1 MKQRENYRITAVR
14 VVEFHNLG
22 TTTIEIPDGG
32 HLFLLGDNGS
42 GKTTIL
48 DAIHLVLTA
57 GREMEFNSAAR
68 VAGAKDSG
76 GRTIQGIVLRYN
88 AVTGRPMREAGIT
101 YAAVELKSDAGR
113 VVSLA
118 IGLSADG
125 MDVAFDRWGGIAS
138 VPINEMPLT
147 VGVLDGGGTPSLP
160 NAVRGRVAVPPATAD
175 VPDGGGTPSLPS
187 GGYGRAAVPSAAVE
201 EGGRLRAATQSEFKR
216 GISAMTGGKY
226 YGHIND
232 YADAVGAR
240 LLGGEAKYADV
251 CKLLRTA
258 KAYREIAARAANYD
272 DLFRKLLEEPSRD
285 TFEPLLKGLREL
297 EESKGR
303 LEQIDERA
311 TYLNDLRRESER
323 LAKLRLKADLV
334 VWSEAEAKRS
344 AAAREVASI
353 AESEQAGRKEL
364 AAMESEWAALK
375 DDAARARER
384 LSDLRAKD
392 RTGLVGQEKAAAQ
405 RLSEAERRS
414 SEAER
419 ALAADRR
426 AALAA
431 EKASKAAFEHRAA
444 ALRKHADALST
455 AGKAANFPAGE
466 IVDAL
471 YGAENA
477 DGGGTPSLP
486 GAGYGRA
493 AVPSAASVEDFC
505 ELFTET
511 RRRATTEV
519 SVRTD
524 AAFQARAELEAARR
538 ETESRRAEL
547 EAIRA
552 RGENLPDVPGFAEAR
567 AEIRAKMLN
576 ARPMYELLE
585 PASGC
590 DARHLALLER
600 LAGDEFLATWV
611 VRPDE
616 ADQVRRIAWKSADG
630 GGTPSLPNVVRG
642 SADGGGT
649 PSLPNAVRGSA
660 AGGGTPSLPNAVRG
674 SADGGGTPSLPNVVR
689 GRVAVPPATVA
700 VRGGSDDVSVNDL
713 APWLGTLVSFEESDV
728 EAVALLARHL
738 AAKGRPEDD
747 DFLSLKT
754 WLFRGR
760 EGLLPDAKP
769 RLIGAKARAAEQA
782 RMEKT
787 AEARLSEAERIEKAA
802 AKKSAACEQALSAL
816 QAFAACMEDA
826 RDASVREGSAVN
838 AAEAETRRADDRAA
852 ISAARSEENRR
863 AVAACRDELEDVR
876 VKMRAEGIDGSLEK
890 RIESAEKTVQSKE
903 RAADAARERIG
914 GVRGRLEGLAKA
926 RAAREAEA
934 AESGARAAEA
944 LGRFAAL
951 VPEGID
957 AAQFAAS
964 EFPQLGEAGADYSAM
979 REELAKESGA
989 AEAKI
994 EQRIRDQKGESY
1006 AFSFDR
1012 ASNLVVD
1019 RRGVPL
1025 AEVLA
1030 DETRRLEELKGVLDK
1045 KSREVFEQ
1053 IFMGEV
1059 MRRLYLDLMRITDLT
1074 GRIQRQLAGR
1084 KFGTNRYAFSLSP
1097 IPEYEGFVRLVRK
1110 GYALDSGGDKDEL
1123 RDYLEQHRDEILNAD
1138 IDTVPDIFDYR
1149 KWFRFELKVL
1159 TENEEGRVID
1169 RKVKSMGSGGEQAVP
1184 NYLLILTVAEF
1195 LFHGGDGVEPPKAA
1209 LLLFDEAF
1217 YGIDA
1222 ARRDQLLAFADA
1234 LGLQLF
1240 VSSPD
1245 QDGVKREIKHSV
1257 SLIVVKD
1264 ENLDVHLTPVVW
1276 RNVASQGDLLG
1287 GDAPEPGMTVKEET
1301 R

>member
-1 MKQRENYRITAVR
+1 M
-14 VVEFHNLG
+14 EFHNLG
-22 TTTIEIPDGG
+22 TTTIEIPEGG

-88 AVTGRPMREAGIT
+88 AVTGRPMRETGIT

-125 MDVAFDRWGGIAS
+125 MDVAYERWGGIAS
-138 VPINEMPLT
+138 VPVAELPL
-147 VGVLDGGGTPSLP
+147 
-160 NAVRGRVAVPPATAD
+160 
-175 VPDGGGTPSLPS
+175 
-187 GGYGRAAVPSAAVE
+187 AVE
-201 EGGRLRAATQSEFKR
+201 EEGRLRAATQSEFKR
-216 GISAMTGGKY
+216 AVATLAGGKY

-240 LLGGEAKYADV
+240 LFGGEAKYADV

-272 DLFRKLLEEPSRD
+272 DLFRRLLEDPSRD

-311 TYLNDLRRESER
+311 TYLNELRRESER
-323 LAKLRLKADLV
+323 LATLRLKTDLV
-334 VWSEAEAKRS
+334 AWSEAEAKRIS
-344 AAAREVASI
+344 AVREGEAL
-353 AESEQAGRKEL
+353 AESEQAGQREL
-364 AAMESEWAALK
+364 SALEGEWAALK

-392 RTGLVGQEKAAAQ
+392 KTGLVGQEKAAAQ
-405 RLSEAERRS
+405 RLSEAERKS
-414 SEAER
+414 ADAER
-419 ALAADRR
+419 VLAEDRR
-426 AALAA
+426 AAGAA
-431 EKASKAAFEHRAA
+431 EKAAKGASEHRVAV
-444 ALRKHADALST
+444 LRKHADALSA
-455 AGKAANFPAGE
+455 AGKAANVPAGE
-466 IVDAL
+466 VVDAL
-471 YGAENA
+471 YGADAQDLTGLFAEA
-477 DGGGTPSLP
+477 
-486 GAGYGRA
+486 RA
-493 AVPSAASVEDFC
+493 
-505 ELFTET
+505 
-511 RRRATTEV
+511 RAMAEIN
-519 SVRTD
+519 VRTD
-524 AAFQARAELEAARR
+524 AAFQARSELESAHR
-538 ETESRRAEL
+538 ETEARRSEL
-547 EAIRA
+547 DAIRE
-552 RGENLPDVPGFAEAR
+552 RGENLPDVPGFDEAR

-600 LAGDEFLATWV
+600 LVGDEFLATWV

-616 ADQVRRIAWKSADG
+616 ADKVRRIAWKSADG
-630 GGTPSLPNVVRG
+630 GGTPSLPN
-642 SADGGGT
+642 A
-649 PSLPNAVRGSA
+649 
-660 AGGGTPSLPNAVRG
+660 
-674 SADGGGTPSLPNVVR
+674 VR

-738 AAKGRPEDD
+738 AAKGGPAGG

-769 RLIGAKARAAEQA
+769 RLVGAKARAAEQA
-782 RMEKT
+782 RLEKT
-787 AEARLSEAERIEKAA
+787 AEARLAEAERTEKAA
-802 AKKSAACEQALSAL
+802 AKESAACDQARSSMQTFVERLEA
-816 QAFAACMEDA
+816 A
-826 RDASVREGSAVN
+826 RDDAAREAASVASAN
-838 AAEAETRRADDRAA
+838 AELRRVDERASL
-852 ISAARSEENRR
+852 SAARAEECRR
-863 AVAACRDELEDVR
+863 AASACREELEDVR
-876 VKMRAEGIDGSLEK
+876 VRMRAEGIDGSLEK
-890 RIESAEKTVQSKE
+890 RIASAEKTLQAKE

-934 AESGARAAEA
+934 AESAACAAASLAR
-944 LGRFAAL
+944 FSAL
-951 VPEGID
+951 VPDGKD
-957 AAQFAAS
+957 AAQFAS
-964 EFPQLGEAGADYSAM
+964 EEFPQLAGAGADFAAL
-979 REELAKESGA
+979 REELAKDSGA

-1012 ASNLVVD
+1012 AANRIVD
-1019 RRGVPL
+1019 RRGVSL

-1030 DETRRLEELKGVLDK
+1030 DETRRLDELKGVLDK

-1084 KFGTNRYAFSLSP
+1084 KFGSNRYAFSLSP
-1097 IPEYEGFVRLVRK
+1097 VPEYEGFVRLVRK

-1149 KWFRFELKVL
+1149 KWFRFELKVV

-1195 LFHGGDGVEPPKAA
+1195 LFHGGDGVEPPKTA

-1245 QDGVKREIKHSV
+1245 QDGVKREIRHSV

-1276 RNVASQGDLLG
+1276 RNVASQGDLLSAA
-1287 GDAPEPGMTVKEET
+1287 APEVGMTIKEET
-1301 R
+1301 K

>member
-1 MKQRENYRITAVR
+1 MKPRENYRITAVR

-22 TTTIEIPDGG
+22 TTTIEIPEGG

-88 AVTGRPMREAGIT
+88 AVTGRPMRETGIT
-101 YAAVELKSDAGR
+101 YAAVELTSDVGR

-118 IGLSADG
+118 VGLAADG
-125 MDVAFDRWGGIAS
+125 MDVAFERWGGIAS
-138 VPINEMPLT
+138 VPVADLPL
-147 VGVLDGGGTPSLP
+147 
-160 NAVRGRVAVPPATAD
+160 
-175 VPDGGGTPSLPS
+175 
-187 GGYGRAAVPSAAVE
+187 AVE
-201 EGGRLRAATQSEFKR
+201 ESGRLRAATQTEFKR
-216 GISAMTGGKY
+216 GITDLTGGKY

-240 LLGGEAKYADV
+240 LFGGEAKYADV

-311 TYLNDLRRESER
+311 AYLNELRRESER
-323 LAKLRLKADLV
+323 LEKLRFHADLV
-334 VWSEAEAKRS
+334 GWAEADAKRTV
-344 AAAREVASI
+344 AEREGATI
-353 AESEQAGRKEL
+353 AESEQAAQKEL
-364 AAMESEWAALK
+364 ASLEGEWVALK
-375 DDAARARER
+375 DDVARARER

-392 RTGLVGQEKAAAQ
+392 KTGLVGQEKAAMQ
-405 RLSEAERRS
+405 RLSEAERKLSDAERILAEDRRS
-414 SEAER
+414 AQEAEKTAKSAR
-419 ALAADRR
+419 
-426 AALAA
+426 
-431 EKASKAAFEHRAA
+431 EHRASA
-444 ALRKHADALST
+444 FRKQADDLMSG
-455 AGKAANFPAGE
+455 GKTANFSAGG
-466 IVDAL
+466 IADAL
-471 YGAENA
+471 YGADA
-477 DGGGTPSLP
+477 RDLT
-486 GAGYGRA
+486 
-493 AVPSAASVEDFC
+493 
-505 ELFTET
+505 ELFAET
-511 RRRATTEV
+511 RAKAMAEIN
-519 SVRTD
+519 VRSD
-524 AAFQARAELEAARR
+524 AAFQARSEAEVAQR
-538 ETESRRAEL
+538 ETEERRKEL
-547 EAIRA
+547 DAIRA
-552 RGENLPDVPGFAEAR
+552 RGENLPDVLGFAEAR
-567 AEIRAKMLN
+567 EELRAKMLG
-576 ARPMYELLE
+576 ARPLYELLE

-590 DARHLALLER
+590 DARHLAFLER
-600 LAGDEFLATWV
+600 LVGDDFLATWV
-611 VRPDE
+611 ARPDE
-616 ADQVRRIAWKSADG
+616 ADQVRRIVWSATTSG
-630 GGTPSLPNVVRG
+630 QQQGVCPTVSVRG
-642 SADGGGT
+642 EIG
-649 PSLPNAVRGSA
+649 
-660 AGGGTPSLPNAVRG
+660 
-674 SADGGGTPSLPNVVR
+674 
-689 GRVAVPPATVA
+689 
-700 VRGGSDDVSVNDL
+700 DVSVVNDI
-713 APWLGTLVSFEESDV
+713 APWLGSFVSFEESDPESIV
-728 EAVALLARHL
+728 LLARHL
-738 AAKGRPEDD
+738 AAKVGPKDG
-747 DFLSLKT
+747 DFLSQKT
-754 WLFRGR
+754 WFFRGR
-760 EGLLPDAKP
+760 EGLLAAAKP

-782 RMEKT
+782 RLEKA
-787 AEARLSEAERIEKAA
+787 AEARLVEAERHEKAA
-802 AKKSAACEQALSAL
+802 LKKSATCEQSLSAL
-816 QAFAACMEDA
+816 QAFMASLEDA
-826 RDASVREGSAVN
+826 RDISVRETSAVN
-838 AAEAETRRADDRAA
+838 AAEAEVRRVADRAS
-852 ISAARSEENRR
+852 ISEMRAEEYRR
-863 AVAACRDELEDVR
+863 AVAVCRDELEDVR

-890 RIESAEKTVQSKE
+890 RIASAEKTVRDKE
-903 RAADAARERIG
+903 RSADVARERIG
-914 GVRGRLEGLAKA
+914 GVRGRIEGLAKA
-926 RAAREAEA
+926 RASRETEAAEA
-934 AESGARAAEA
+934 AARASDTLARFAVRIPEGQEVA
-944 LGRFAAL
+944 RFAA
-951 VPEGID
+951 E
-957 AAQFAAS
+957 
-964 EFPQLGEAGADYSAM
+964 EFPQLAVEGADYSAL
-979 REELAKESGA
+979 REGLAKESGA

-994 EQRIRDQKGESY
+994 EQRIRDQKGEAY

-1012 ASNLVVD
+1012 AANRITD
-1019 RRGVPL
+1019 RRGSAL

-1030 DETRRLEELKGVLDK
+1030 DETRRVEELRGVLDK

-1084 KFGTNRYAFSLSP
+1084 KFGSNRYAFSISP

-1110 GYALDSGGDKDEL
+1110 GYALDSGGEKDEL
-1123 RDYLEQHRDEILNAD
+1123 RDYLELHRDEILNAD

-1149 KWFRFELKVL
+1149 KWFRFELKVV

-1195 LFHGGDGVEPPKAA
+1195 LFHGGDGVEPPKTA

-1245 QDGVKREIKHSV
+1245 QDGVKREIRHSV

-1276 RNVASQGDLLG
+1276 RNVATQGDLLG
-1287 GDAPEPGMTVKEET
+1287 GDAPEVGMTVKEET
-1301 R
+1301 K

>member
-1 MKQRENYRITAVR
+1 MKTRECYKITAVR

-22 TTTIEIPDGG
+22 TTTIEIPEGG

-88 AVTGRPMREAGIT
+88 AVTGRPMRETGIT
-101 YAAVELKSDAGR
+101 YAAVELKSDGGH

-125 MDVAFDRWGGIAS
+125 MDVAFERWGGIAS
-138 VPINEMPLT
+138 VSVADLPL
-147 VGVLDGGGTPSLP
+147 
-160 NAVRGRVAVPPATAD
+160 
-175 VPDGGGTPSLPS
+175 
-187 GGYGRAAVPSAAVE
+187 AVE
-201 EGGRLRAATQSEFKR
+201 DGGRLRAATQTEFKR
-216 GISAMTGGKY
+216 GITVLTGGKY

-232 YADAVGAR
+232 YAEAVGAR
-240 LLGGEAKYADV
+240 LFGGESKYADV

-311 TYLNDLRRESER
+311 AYLNELRRESER
-323 LAKLRLKADLV
+323 LEKLRFHADLV
-334 VWSEAEAKRS
+334 AWAEADAKRTF
-344 AAAREVASI
+344 AEREGATIV
-353 AESEQAGRKEL
+353 ESEQAAQKEL
-364 AAMESEWAALK
+364 ASLEGEWAALK
-375 DDAARARER
+375 DDVARARER

-392 RTGLVGQEKAAAQ
+392 KTGLVGQEKAAAQ
-405 RLSEAERRS
+405 RLSEAERKLSDAERVLAEDRRS
-414 SEAER
+414 AQEAEKT
-419 ALAADRR
+419 A
-426 AALAA
+426 
-431 EKASKAAFEHRAA
+431 KAAREHRASA
-444 ALRKHADALST
+444 FRKQADDLMS
-455 AGKAANFPAGE
+455 AGKTANFSSGGIA
-466 IVDAL
+466 DAL
-471 YGAENA
+471 YGA
-477 DGGGTPSLP
+477 DVRDLT
-486 GAGYGRA
+486 
-493 AVPSAASVEDFC
+493 
-505 ELFTET
+505 ELFAEA
-511 RRRATTEV
+511 RARATAEINAR
-519 SVRTD
+519 SG
-524 AAFQARAELEAARR
+524 AAFQARAEAEVAQR
-538 ETESRRAEL
+538 ETEERRKEL
-547 EAIRA
+547 DAIRA

-567 AEIRAKMLN
+567 EELRAKMLG
-576 ARPMYELLE
+576 ARPLYELLE

-590 DARHLALLER
+590 DARHLAFLER
-600 LAGDEFLATWV
+600 LVGDDFLATWV

-616 ADQVRRIAWKSADG
+616 ADQVRRIVWSATTSG
-630 GGTPSLPNVVRG
+630 QQQGVCPTVSVRG
-642 SADGGGT
+642 E
-649 PSLPNAVRGSA
+649 
-660 AGGGTPSLPNAVRG
+660 
-674 SADGGGTPSLPNVVR
+674 
-689 GRVAVPPATVA
+689 
-700 VRGGSDDVSVNDL
+700 SDDVSVNDL
-713 APWLGTLVSFEESDV
+713 APWLGTFVSFEESDV
-728 EAVALLARHL
+728 EAVRLLARHL
-738 AAKGRPEDD
+738 AAKVGPKDG
-747 DFLSLKT
+747 DFLSQKT

-760 EGLLPDAKP
+760 EGLLAAAKP

-782 RMEKT
+782 RLENA
-787 AEARLSEAERIEKAA
+787 AEVRLAEAERQKKAA
-802 AKKSAACEQALSAL
+802 SKKSATCEQALAAL
-816 QAFAACMEDA
+816 QTFRTRLEDA
-826 RDASVREGSAVN
+826 RDVSVRETSAVN
-838 AAEAETRRADDRAA
+838 AAEAELRRIAERLSISEARA
-852 ISAARSEENRR
+852 EEHRR
-863 AVAACRDELEDVR
+863 AVAVCRDELEDVR

-890 RIESAEKTVQSKE
+890 RIASAEKTVREKE
-903 RAADAARERIG
+903 RAADVARERIG
-914 GVRGRLEGLAKA
+914 GVRGRIEGLAKA
-926 RAAREAEA
+926 RSAREAEA
-934 AESGARAAEA
+934 VEAAARASDMLA
-944 LGRFAAL
+944 RFA
-951 VPEGID
+951 VRIPEGQD
-957 AAQFAAS
+957 VAQFAAK
-964 EFPQLGEAGADYSAM
+964 EFPQLAEDGADYSAL
-979 REELAKESGA
+979 REGLAKESGA

-994 EQRIRDQKGESY
+994 EQRIRDQKGEAY

-1012 ASNLVVD
+1012 AANSITD
-1019 RRGVPL
+1019 RRGSAL

-1030 DETRRLEELKGVLDK
+1030 DETRRVEELRGVLDK

-1084 KFGTNRYAFSLSP
+1084 KFGSNRYAFSISP

-1110 GYALDSGGDKDEL
+1110 GYALDSGGEKDEL
-1123 RDYLEQHRDEILNAD
+1123 RDYLELHRDEILNAD

-1149 KWFRFELKVL
+1149 KWFRFELKVV

-1195 LFHGGDGVEPPKAA
+1195 LFHGGDGVEPPKTA

-1245 QDGVKREIKHSV
+1245 QDGVKREIRHSV

-1276 RNVASQGDLLG
+1276 RNVATQGDLLC
-1287 GDAPEPGMTVKEET
+1287 GDAPEVGMTIKEET
-1301 R
+1301 K

>member
-1 MKQRENYRITAVR
+1 MKQRESYRITAVR

-22 TTTIEIPDGG
+22 TTTVEIPDGG

-88 AVTGRPMREAGIT
+88 AVTGRPMRETGIT

-125 MDVAFDRWGGIAS
+125 MDVAYERWGGIAS
-138 VPINEMPLT
+138 VPVAELPL
-147 VGVLDGGGTPSLP
+147 
-160 NAVRGRVAVPPATAD
+160 
-175 VPDGGGTPSLPS
+175 
-187 GGYGRAAVPSAAVE
+187 AVE
-201 EGGRLRAATQSEFKR
+201 EEGRLRAATQSEFKR
-216 GISAMTGGKY
+216 SVAMLTGGKY

-240 LLGGEAKYADV
+240 LFGGEAKYADV

-272 DLFRKLLEEPSRD
+272 DLFRRLLEDPSRD

-311 TYLNDLRRESER
+311 TYLNELRRESER
-323 LAKLRLKADLV
+323 LATLRLKTDLV
-334 VWSEAEAKRS
+334 AWSEAEAKRIS
-344 AAAREVASI
+344 AVRDGEAL
-353 AESEQAGRKEL
+353 AESEQAGEREL
-364 AAMESEWAALK
+364 SALEGEWAALK

-392 RTGLVGQEKAAAQ
+392 KTGLVGQEKAAEQ
-405 RLSEAERRS
+405 RLSEAERKS
-414 SEAER
+414 ADAER
-419 ALAADRR
+419 ALAEERR
-426 AALAA
+426 AAGAA
-431 EKASKAAFEHRAA
+431 EKVAKGASEHRAA
-444 ALRKHADALST
+444 VLRKHADALS
-455 AGKAANFPAGE
+455 A
-466 IVDAL
+466 
-471 YGAENA
+471 
-477 DGGGTPSLP
+477 

-493 AVPSAASVEDFC
+493 AVPSAASVEDFR

-511 RRRATTEV
+511 RRRTTTEL

-524 AAFQARAELEAARR
+524 AAFQARSELESAHR
-538 ETESRRAEL
+538 ETEARRSEL
-547 EAIRA
+547 DAIRE
-552 RGENLPDVPGFAEAR
+552 RGENLPDVPGFDEAR

-616 ADQVRRIAWKSADG
+616 ADQVRRIAWKSA
-630 GGTPSLPNVVRG
+630 
-642 SADGGGT
+642 AC
-649 PSLPNAVRGSA
+649 A
-660 AGGGTPSLPNAVRG
+660 AR
-674 SADGGGTPSLPNVVR
+674 
-689 GRVAVPPATVA
+689 PPYQVNHKCQDCQAIA

-738 AAKGRPEDD
+738 AAKGGPVDG

-782 RMEKT
+782 RLEKA
-787 AEARLSEAERIEKAA
+787 AEARLAEAERTEKAA
-802 AKKSAACEQALSAL
+802 AKESAACDQARSSMQTFVERLEA
-816 QAFAACMEDA
+816 A
-826 RDASVREGSAVN
+826 RDDAAREAASVASAD
-838 AAEAETRRADDRAA
+838 AELRRVDERASL
-852 ISAARSEENRR
+852 SAARAEECRR
-863 AVAACRDELEDVR
+863 AASACREELEDVR
-876 VKMRAEGIDGSLEK
+876 VRMRAEGIDGSLEK
-890 RIESAEKTVQSKE
+890 RIASAGKTVQAKE

-934 AESGARAAEA
+934 AESAARAAA
-944 LGRFAAL
+944 SLARFSAL
-951 VPEGID
+951 VPDGKD
-957 AAQFAAS
+957 AAQFAAE
-964 EFPQLGEAGADYSAM
+964 EFPQIAGAGADFAAL
-979 REELAKESGA
+979 REELAKDSGA

-1012 ASNLVVD
+1012 AANRIVD
-1019 RRGVPL
+1019 RRGVSL

-1030 DETRRLEELKGVLDK
+1030 DETRRLDELKGVLDK

-1084 KFGTNRYAFSLSP
+1084 KFGSNRYAFSLSP

-1149 KWFRFELKVL
+1149 KWFRFELKVV

-1195 LFHGGDGVEPPKAA
+1195 LFHGGDGVEPPKTA

-1245 QDGVKREIKHSV
+1245 QDGVKREIRHSV
-1257 SLIVVKD
+1257 SLIVIKD

-1276 RNVASQGDLLG
+1276 RNTPTQTDLLG
-1287 GDAPEPGMTVKEET
+1287 GDSPEVGMTVKEET
-1301 R
+1301 K

>member
-1 MKQRENYRITAVR
+1 MKPRENYRITAVR

-22 TTTIEIPDGG
+22 TTTIEIPEGG

-88 AVTGRPMREAGIT
+88 AVTGRPMRETGIT
-101 YAAVELKSDAGR
+101 YAAVELKSDTGR
-113 VVSLA
+113 AVSLA
-118 IGLSADG
+118 VGLAADG
-125 MDVAFDRWGGIAS
+125 MDVAFERWGGIAS
-138 VPINEMPLT
+138 VPVADFPL
-147 VGVLDGGGTPSLP
+147 
-160 NAVRGRVAVPPATAD
+160 
-175 VPDGGGTPSLPS
+175 
-187 GGYGRAAVPSAAVE
+187 AVE
-201 EGGRLRAATQSEFKR
+201 EGGRLRAATQTEFKR
-216 GISAMTGGKY
+216 GITALTGGKY

-240 LLGGEAKYADV
+240 LFGGEAKYADV

-311 TYLNDLRRESER
+311 AYLNELRRESER
-323 LAKLRLKADLV
+323 LEKLRFHADLV
-334 VWSEAEAKRS
+334 GWAEADAKRTV
-344 AAAREVASI
+344 AEREGATI
-353 AESEQAGRKEL
+353 AESEQAAQKEL
-364 AAMESEWAALK
+364 ASLEGEWAALK
-375 DDAARARER
+375 DDVARARER

-392 RTGLVGQEKAAAQ
+392 KTGLVGQEKAAAQ
-405 RLSEAERRS
+405 RLSEAERKLS
-414 SEAER
+414 DAER
-419 ALAADRR
+419 VLAEDRR
-426 AALAA
+426 SAQEA
-431 EKASKAAFEHRAA
+431 EKAAKSACEHRASA
-444 ALRKHADALST
+444 FRKQADDLMS
-455 AGKAANFPAGE
+455 AGKTANFSAGG
-466 IVDAL
+466 IADAL
-471 YGAENA
+471 YGADA
-477 DGGGTPSLP
+477 RDLT
-486 GAGYGRA
+486 
-493 AVPSAASVEDFC
+493 
-505 ELFTET
+505 ELFAEA
-511 RRRATTEV
+511 RARATVEIN
-519 SVRTD
+519 VRSD
-524 AAFQARAELEAARR
+524 AAFHARAEAEVAQR
-538 ETESRRAEL
+538 ETEERRKEL
-547 EAIRA
+547 DAIRA

-567 AEIRAKMLN
+567 EELRAKMLG
-576 ARPMYELLE
+576 ARPLYELLE

-590 DARHLALLER
+590 DARHLAFLER
-600 LAGDEFLATWV
+600 LVGDDFLATWV

-616 ADQVRRIAWKSADG
+616 ADQVRRIAW
-630 GGTPSLPNVVRG
+630 N
-642 SADGGGT
+642 
-649 PSLPNAVRGSA
+649 SA
-660 AGGGTPSLPNAVRG
+660 ACAAR
-674 SADGGGTPSLPNVVR
+674 
-689 GRVAVPPATVA
+689 PPYQVNPKHQAYQTVA
-700 VRGGSDDVSVNDL
+700 VRGESDDVSVNDL
-713 APWLGTLVSFEESDV
+713 APWLGTFVSFEESDV
-728 EAVALLARHL
+728 EAVRLLARHL
-738 AAKGRPEDD
+738 AAKVGPKDG
-747 DFLSLKT
+747 DFLSQKT

-760 EGLLPDAKP
+760 EGLLAAAKP
-769 RLIGAKARAAEQA
+769 RLIGSKARAAEQA
-782 RMEKT
+782 RLEKA
-787 AEARLSEAERIEKAA
+787 AEVRLAEAERQEKVTL
-802 AKKSAACEQALSAL
+802 KKSATCEQSLAAL
-816 QAFAACMEDA
+816 QTFMTRLEDV
-826 RDASVREGSAVN
+826 RDVSVRETSAVN
-838 AAEAETRRADDRAA
+838 AAEAELRRIADRAS
-852 ISAARSEENRR
+852 ISETRTEEHRR
-863 AVAACRDELEDVR
+863 AVTVCRDELEDVR

-890 RIESAEKTVQSKE
+890 RIASAEKTVRDKE
-903 RAADAARERIG
+903 RAADVARERIG
-914 GVRGRLEGLAKA
+914 GVRGRIEGLAKA
-926 RAAREAEA
+926 RSAREAETAEA
-934 AESGARAAEA
+934 AARASDMLSRFVVRIPEGQDVA
-944 LGRFAAL
+944 RFAA
-951 VPEGID
+951 E
-957 AAQFAAS
+957 
-964 EFPQLGEAGADYSAM
+964 EFPQLAVEGADYSAL
-979 REELAKESGA
+979 REGLAKESGA

-994 EQRIRDQKGESY
+994 EQRIRDQKGEAY

-1012 ASNLVVD
+1012 ATNSITD
-1019 RRGVPL
+1019 RRGSTL

-1030 DETRRLEELKGVLDK
+1030 DETRRVEELRGVLDK

-1084 KFGTNRYAFSLSP
+1084 KFGSNRYAFSISP

-1110 GYALDSGGDKDEL
+1110 GYALDSGGEKDEL
-1123 RDYLEQHRDEILNAD
+1123 RDYLELHRDEILNAD

-1149 KWFRFELKVL
+1149 KWFRFELKVV

-1195 LFHGGDGVEPPKAA
+1195 LFHGGDGVEPPKTA

-1245 QDGVKREIKHSV
+1245 QDGVKREIRHSV

-1276 RNVASQGDLLG
+1276 RNVATQGDLLG
-1287 GDAPEPGMTVKEET
+1287 GDAPEVGMTVKEET
-1301 R
+1301 K

>member
-1 MKQRENYRITAVR
+1 MKPRECYRITAVR

-22 TTTIEIPDGG
+22 TTTIEIPEGG

-88 AVTGRPMREAGIT
+88 AVTGRPMRETGIT

-125 MDVAFDRWGGIAS
+125 MDVAYERWGGIAS
-138 VPINEMPLT
+138 VPVAELPL
-147 VGVLDGGGTPSLP
+147 
-160 NAVRGRVAVPPATAD
+160 
-175 VPDGGGTPSLPS
+175 
-187 GGYGRAAVPSAAVE
+187 AVE

-216 GISAMTGGKY
+216 SVAMLVGGKY

-240 LLGGEAKYADV
+240 LFGGEAKYADV

-272 DLFRKLLEEPSRD
+272 DLFRRLLEDPSRD

-311 TYLNDLRRESER
+311 TYLNELRRESER
-323 LAKLRLKADLV
+323 LATLRLKTDLV
-334 VWSEAEAKRS
+334 AWSEAEAKRIS
-344 AAAREVASI
+344 AVREGEAL
-353 AESEQAGRKEL
+353 AESEQAGQREL
-364 AAMESEWAALK
+364 SALEGEWAALK

-392 RTGLVGQEKAAAQ
+392 KTGLVGQEKAAGQ
-405 RLSEAERRS
+405 RLSEAERKS
-414 SEAER
+414 ADAER
-419 ALAADRR
+419 VLAEDCR
-426 AALAA
+426 AAGAV
-431 EKASKAAFEHRAA
+431 EKAAKGASEHRVAV
-444 ALRKHADALST
+444 LRKHADALSA
-455 AGKAANFPAGE
+455 AGKSANVPAGE
-466 IVDAL
+466 VVDAL
-471 YGAENA
+471 YGADAQDLTGLFAEARARVTAEINA
-477 DGGGTPSLP
+477 
-486 GAGYGRA
+486 
-493 AVPSAASVEDFC
+493 
-505 ELFTET
+505 
-511 RRRATTEV
+511 
-519 SVRTD
+519 RTD
-524 AAFQARAELEAARR
+524 AAFQARSELESAHR
-538 ETESRRAEL
+538 ETEARRSEL
-547 EAIRA
+547 DAIRA
-552 RGENLPDVPGFAEAR
+552 RGENLPDVPGFDEAR

-616 ADQVRRIAWKSADG
+616 ADQVRRIAWREGSNSA
-630 GGTPSLPNVVRG
+630 
-642 SADGGGT
+642 
-649 PSLPNAVRGSA
+649 
-660 AGGGTPSLPNAVRG
+660 
-674 SADGGGTPSLPNVVR
+674 
-689 GRVAVPPATVA
+689 VA

-738 AAKGRPEDD
+738 AAKGGPADG

-782 RMEKT
+782 RLEKA
-787 AEARLSEAERIEKAA
+787 AEARLAEAERTEKAA
-802 AKKSAACEQALSAL
+802 AKESAACDQARSSMQTFVERLEA
-816 QAFAACMEDA
+816 A
-826 RDASVREGSAVN
+826 RDDAAREAASVASAG
-838 AAEAETRRADDRAA
+838 AELRRVGERASL
-852 ISAARSEENRR
+852 SAARAEECRR
-863 AVAACRDELEDVR
+863 AASACREELEDVR
-876 VKMRAEGIDGSLEK
+876 VRMRAEGIDGSLEK
-890 RIESAEKTVQSKE
+890 RIASAEKTVQTKE

-914 GVRGRLEGLAKA
+914 GVRGRLEGLANA

-934 AESGARAAEA
+934 AESAARAAA
-944 LGRFAAL
+944 SLARFAAL
-951 VPEGID
+951 VPEGKD
-957 AAQFAAS
+957 AAQFAS
-964 EFPQLGEAGADYSAM
+964 EEFPQIAERGADFAAL
-979 REELAKESGA
+979 REGLAKDSGA

-1012 ASNLVVD
+1012 AANRIVD
-1019 RRGVPL
+1019 RRGVSL

-1030 DETRRLEELKGVLDK
+1030 DETRRLDELKGVLDK

-1084 KFGTNRYAFSLSP
+1084 KFGSNRYAFSLSP

-1149 KWFRFELKVL
+1149 KWFRFELKVV

-1195 LFHGGDGVEPPKAA
+1195 LFHGGDGVEPPKTA

-1240 VSSPD
+1240 VSSPG

-1264 ENLDVHLTPVVW
+1264 ENLDVHRTPVVW
-1276 RNVASQGDLLG
+1276 CNVASQGDLLSAA
-1287 GDAPEPGMTVKEET
+1287 APEVGMTVKEET
-1301 R
+1301 K

>member
-1 MKQRENYRITAVR
+1 MKPRESYRITAVR

-22 TTTIEIPDGG
+22 TTTIEIPEGG

-88 AVTGRPMREAGIT
+88 AVTGRPMRETGIT

-125 MDVAFDRWGGIAS
+125 MDVAYERWGGIAS
-138 VPINEMPLT
+138 VPVSELPL
-147 VGVLDGGGTPSLP
+147 
-160 NAVRGRVAVPPATAD
+160 
-175 VPDGGGTPSLPS
+175 
-187 GGYGRAAVPSAAVE
+187 AVE

-216 GISAMTGGKY
+216 SVATLAGGKY

-240 LLGGEAKYADV
+240 LFGGEAKYADV

-272 DLFRKLLEEPSRD
+272 DLFRRLLEDPSRD

-311 TYLNDLRRESER
+311 TYLNELRRESER
-323 LAKLRLKADLV
+323 LATLRLHADLV
-334 VWSEAEAKRS
+334 TWAEADAKRAI
-344 AAAREVASI
+344 AAHEGEAL
-353 AESEQAGRKEL
+353 AESVQAGQREL
-364 AAMESEWAALK
+364 SALECEWAALK

-392 RTGLVGQEKAAAQ
+392 KTGLVGQEKAAAQ
-405 RLSEAERRS
+405 RLSEAERKS
-414 SEAER
+414 ADAER
-419 ALAADRR
+419 VLAEDRR
-426 AALAA
+426 AAGAV
-431 EKASKAAFEHRAA
+431 EKAAKGASEHRVAV
-444 ALRKHADALST
+444 LRKHADALSA

-466 IVDAL
+466 LVDAL

-493 AVPSAASVEDFC
+493 AVPSAASVEDFR
-505 ELFTET
+505 ELFTEV

-524 AAFQARAELEAARR
+524 AAFQARSELESAHR
-538 ETESRRAEL
+538 ETEARRGEL
-547 EAIRA
+547 DAIRE
-552 RGENLPDVPGFAEAR
+552 RGENLPDVPGFDEAR
-567 AEIRAKMLN
+567 AEIRARMLN

-600 LAGDEFLATWV
+600 LVGDEFLATWV

-616 ADQVRRIAWKSADG
+616 ADHVRRIAWKSA
-630 GGTPSLPNVVRG
+630 
-642 SADGGGT
+642 AC
-649 PSLPNAVRGSA
+649 A
-660 AGGGTPSLPNAVRG
+660 AR
-674 SADGGGTPSLPNVVR
+674 
-689 GRVAVPPATVA
+689 PPYQVNHKCQDCQAIA

-738 AAKGRPEDD
+738 AAKGGPADG

-769 RLIGAKARAAEQA
+769 RFIGAKARAAEQA
-782 RMEKT
+782 RLEKA
-787 AEARLSEAERIEKAA
+787 AEARLAEAERTEKAA
-802 AKKSAACEQALSAL
+802 AKESAACDQARSSMQTFVERLEA
-816 QAFAACMEDA
+816 A
-826 RDASVREGSAVN
+826 RDDAAREAASVASAD
-838 AAEAETRRADDRAA
+838 AELRRVDERASL
-852 ISAARSEENRR
+852 SAARAEECRR
-863 AVAACRDELEDVR
+863 AASACREELEDVR
-876 VKMRAEGIDGSLEK
+876 VRMRAEGIDGSLEK
-890 RIESAEKTVQSKE
+890 RIASAEKTVQSKE

-934 AESGARAAEA
+934 AESAARAAA
-944 LGRFAAL
+944 SLARFSAR
-951 VPEGID
+951 VQEGKD
-957 AAQFAAS
+957 AAQFAS
-964 EFPQLGEAGADYSAM
+964 EEFPQIAEAGADFAAL
-979 REELAKESGA
+979 REGLAKDSGA

-1012 ASNLVVD
+1012 AANRIVD
-1019 RRGVPL
+1019 RRGVSL

-1030 DETRRLEELKGVLDK
+1030 DETRRLDELKGVLDK

-1084 KFGTNRYAFSLSP
+1084 KFGSNRYAFSLSP

-1149 KWFRFELKVL
+1149 KWFRFELKVV

-1195 LFHGGDGVEPPKAA
+1195 LFHGGDCVEPPKAA

-1240 VSSPD
+1240 ISSPD

-1276 RNVASQGDLLG
+1276 RNVASQGDLLSAA
-1287 GDAPEPGMTVKEET
+1287 APEAGMTVKEET

>member
-1 MKQRENYRITAVR
+1 MKQRESYRITAVR

-22 TTTIEIPDGG
+22 TTTIEIPEGG

-88 AVTGRPMREAGIT
+88 AVTGRPMRETGIT

-125 MDVAFDRWGGIAS
+125 MDVAYERWGGIAS
-138 VPINEMPLT
+138 VPVSELPL
-147 VGVLDGGGTPSLP
+147 
-160 NAVRGRVAVPPATAD
+160 
-175 VPDGGGTPSLPS
+175 
-187 GGYGRAAVPSAAVE
+187 AVE
-201 EGGRLRAATQSEFKR
+201 EEGRLRAATQSEFKR
-216 GISAMTGGKY
+216 AIATLTGGKY

-240 LLGGEAKYADV
+240 LFGGEAKYADV

-272 DLFRKLLEEPSRD
+272 DLFRRLLEDPSRD

-311 TYLNDLRRESER
+311 TYLNELRRESER
-323 LAKLRLKADLV
+323 LATLRLKTDLV
-334 VWSEAEAKRS
+334 AWSEAEAKRIS
-344 AAAREVASI
+344 AVREGEAL
-353 AESEQAGRKEL
+353 AESEQAGQREL
-364 AAMESEWAALK
+364 SALEGEWAALK

-392 RTGLVGQEKAAAQ
+392 KTGLVGQEKAAGQ
-405 RLSEAERRS
+405 RLSEAERKS
-414 SEAER
+414 ADAER
-419 ALAADRR
+419 VLAEDRR
-426 AALAA
+426 AAGTA
-431 EKASKAAFEHRAA
+431 EKAAKGASAHRVAV
-444 ALRKHADALST
+444 LRKHADALSA

-466 IVDAL
+466 VVDAL

-486 GAGYGRA
+486 GAGYGRV
-493 AVPSAASVEDFC
+493 AVPSAASVEDFR
-505 ELFTET
+505 ELFTEV
-511 RRRATTEV
+511 RRRAATEV

-524 AAFQARAELEAARR
+524 AAFQARAELESAHR
-538 ETESRRAEL
+538 ETEAHRSEL
-547 EAIRA
+547 DAIRA
-552 RGENLPDVPGFAEAR
+552 RGENLPDVPGFAETR
-567 AEIRAKMLN
+567 AEIRARMLN
-576 ARPMYELLE
+576 ARPIYELLE

-590 DARHLALLER
+590 DARHLALLEQ
-600 LAGDEFLATWV
+600 LVGDEFLATWV

-616 ADQVRRIAWKSADG
+616 ADHVRRIAWKSADG
-630 GGTPSLPNVVRG
+630 GGTPSLPN
-642 SADGGGT
+642 A
-649 PSLPNAVRGSA
+649 
-660 AGGGTPSLPNAVRG
+660 
-674 SADGGGTPSLPNVVR
+674 VR

-713 APWLGTLVSFEESDV
+713 APWLWTLVSFEESNV

-738 AAKGRPEDD
+738 AAKGGPGDG

-760 EGLLPDAKP
+760 EGLLSDAKP

-782 RMEKT
+782 RLEKA
-787 AEARLSEAERIEKAA
+787 AEARLAEAERTEKAA
-802 AKKSAACEQALSAL
+802 AKESAACDQARSSMQTFVERLEA
-816 QAFAACMEDA
+816 A
-826 RDASVREGSAVN
+826 RDDAAREAASVASAD
-838 AAEAETRRADDRAA
+838 AELRRVGERASL
-852 ISAARSEENRR
+852 SAARAEECRR
-863 AVAACRDELEDVR
+863 AASACREELEDVR
-876 VKMRAEGIDGSLEK
+876 VRMRAEGIDGSLEK
-890 RIESAEKTVQSKE
+890 RIASAEKTVQAKE

-934 AESGARAAEA
+934 AESAARAAA
-944 LGRFAAL
+944 SLARFSAL
-951 VPEGID
+951 VPDGKD
-957 AAQFAAS
+957 AAQFAS
-964 EFPQLGEAGADYSAM
+964 EEFPQIAEAGAGFVAL
-979 REELAKESGA
+979 REELAKDSGA

-1012 ASNLVVD
+1012 AANRIVD
-1019 RRGVPL
+1019 RRGVSL

-1030 DETRRLEELKGVLDK
+1030 DETRRLDELEGVLDK

-1084 KFGTNRYAFSLSP
+1084 KFGSNRYAFSLSP
-1097 IPEYEGFVRLVRK
+1097 VPEYEGFVRLVRK

-1149 KWFRFELKVL
+1149 KWFRFELKVV

-1195 LFHGGDGVEPPKAA
+1195 LFHGGDGVEPPKTA

-1245 QDGVKREIKHSV
+1245 QDGVKREIRHSV

-1276 RNVASQGDLLG
+1276 RNVASQGDLLSAA
-1287 GDAPEPGMTVKEET
+1287 APEVGMTVKEET
-1301 R
+1301 K

>member
-1 MKQRENYRITAVR
+1 MKPRENYRITAVR

-22 TTTIEIPDGG
+22 TTIIEIPEGG

-88 AVTGRPMREAGIT
+88 AVTGRPMRETGIT
-101 YAAVELKSDAGR
+101 YAAVELKSDGGR

-118 IGLSADG
+118 IGLAADG
-125 MDVAFDRWGGIAS
+125 MDVAFERWGGVAS
-138 VPINEMPLT
+138 VPVADIPL
-147 VGVLDGGGTPSLP
+147 
-160 NAVRGRVAVPPATAD
+160 
-175 VPDGGGTPSLPS
+175 
-187 GGYGRAAVPSAAVE
+187 AVE
-201 EGGRLRAATQSEFKR
+201 EGGRLRATTQSEFKR
-216 GISAMTGGKY
+216 GITALTGGKY

-240 LLGGEAKYADV
+240 LFGGEAKYADV

-311 TYLNDLRRESER
+311 AYLNELRRESER
-323 LAKLRLKADLV
+323 LEKLRFHADLV
-334 VWSEAEAKRS
+334 GWAEADAKRTV
-344 AAAREVASI
+344 AEREGATI
-353 AESEQAGRKEL
+353 AESEQAAQKEL
-364 AAMESEWAALK
+364 ASLEGEWAALK
-375 DDAARARER
+375 GDVARARER

-392 RTGLVGQEKAAAQ
+392 KTGLVGQEKAAVQ
-405 RLSEAERRS
+405 RLAEAERKLSDAERVLAEDRRS
-414 SEAER
+414 AQEAEKTAKSAREHR
-419 ALAADRR
+419 ALAFRKQADE
-426 AALAA
+426 LM
-431 EKASKAAFEHRAA
+431 SG
-444 ALRKHADALST
+444 
-455 AGKAANFPAGE
+455 GKTANFSAGG
-466 IVDAL
+466 IADAL
-471 YGAENA
+471 YGADA
-477 DGGGTPSLP
+477 RDLT
-486 GAGYGRA
+486 
-493 AVPSAASVEDFC
+493 
-505 ELFTET
+505 ELFAEA
-511 RRRATTEV
+511 RVRATAEIN
-519 SVRTD
+519 VRSD
-524 AAFQARAELEAARR
+524 AAFQARAEAEVAQR
-538 ETESRRAEL
+538 ETEERRKEL
-547 EAIRA
+547 DAIRA

-567 AEIRAKMLN
+567 EELRAKMLG
-576 ARPMYELLE
+576 ARPLYELLE

-590 DARHLALLER
+590 DARHLAFLER
-600 LAGDEFLATWV
+600 LVGDDFLATWV

-616 ADQVRRIAWKSADG
+616 ADQVRRIVW
-630 GGTPSLPNVVRG
+630 REG
-642 SADGGGT
+642 SCQ
-649 PSLPNAVRGSA
+649 SIAVRGE
-660 AGGGTPSLPNAVRG
+660 
-674 SADGGGTPSLPNVVR
+674 
-689 GRVAVPPATVA
+689 
-700 VRGGSDDVSVNDL
+700 SDDVSVNDL
-713 APWLGTLVSFEESDV
+713 APWLGTFVSFEESDV
-728 EAVALLARHL
+728 EAVRLLAQHL
-738 AAKGRPEDD
+738 AAKVGPKDG
-747 DFLSLKT
+747 DFLSQKT

-760 EGLLPDAKP
+760 EGLLATAKP

-782 RMEKT
+782 RLEKA
-787 AEARLSEAERIEKAA
+787 AEARLAEAERQEKAA
-802 AKKSAACEQALSAL
+802 SKKCATCEQTLAAL
-816 QAFAACMEDA
+816 QTFMTSLEDA
-826 RDASVREGSAVN
+826 RDVFVRETSAVN
-838 AAEAETRRADDRAA
+838 AAEAELRRIADRAS
-852 ISAARSEENRR
+852 ISEARAEEHRR
-863 AVAACRDELEDVR
+863 AVAVCRDELEDVR
-876 VKMRAEGIDGSLEK
+876 VKMRAEGLDGSLEK
-890 RIESAEKTVQSKE
+890 RIASAEKTVRDKE
-903 RAADAARERIG
+903 RATDVARERIG
-914 GVRGRLEGLAKA
+914 GVRGRIEGLAKA
-926 RAAREAEA
+926 RSARETEAAEA
-934 AESGARAAEA
+934 AARASDM
-944 LGRFAAL
+944 LSRFA
-951 VPEGID
+951 VRIPEGQD
-957 AAQFAAS
+957 VAQFAAE
-964 EFPQLGEAGADYSAM
+964 EFPQLAVEGADYSAL
-979 REELAKESGA
+979 REGLAKESGA

-994 EQRIRDQKGESY
+994 EQRIRDQKGEAY

-1012 ASNLVVD
+1012 AANSITD
-1019 RRGVPL
+1019 RRGSAL

-1030 DETRRLEELKGVLDK
+1030 DETRRVEELRGVLDK

-1084 KFGTNRYAFSLSP
+1084 KFGSNRYAFSISP

-1110 GYALDSGGDKDEL
+1110 GYALDSGGEKDEL
-1123 RDYLEQHRDEILNAD
+1123 RDYLELHRDEILNAD

-1149 KWFRFELKVL
+1149 KWFRFELKVV

-1195 LFHGGDGVEPPKAA
+1195 LFHGGDGVEPPKTA

-1245 QDGVKREIKHSV
+1245 QDGVKREIRHSV

-1264 ENLDVHLTPVVW
+1264 ENLDVHLTPIVW
-1276 RNVASQGDLLG
+1276 RNVATQGDLLG
-1287 GDAPEPGMTVKEET
+1287 GDSPEVGMTVKEET
-1301 R
+1301 K

>member
-1 MKQRENYRITAVR
+1 MKQRESYRITAVR

-22 TTTIEIPDGG
+22 TTTIEIPEGG

-88 AVTGRPMREAGIT
+88 AVTGRPMRETGIT

-125 MDVAFDRWGGIAS
+125 MDVAYERWGGIAS
-138 VPINEMPLT
+138 VPVSDLPL
-147 VGVLDGGGTPSLP
+147 
-160 NAVRGRVAVPPATAD
+160 
-175 VPDGGGTPSLPS
+175 
-187 GGYGRAAVPSAAVE
+187 AVE
-201 EGGRLRAATQSEFKR
+201 EEGRLRAATQSEFKR
-216 GISAMTGGKY
+216 SVAMLTGGKY

-240 LLGGEAKYADV
+240 LFGGEAKYADV

-272 DLFRKLLEEPSRD
+272 DLFRRLLEDPSRD

-311 TYLNDLRRESER
+311 TYLNELRRESER
-323 LAKLRLKADLV
+323 LATLRLKTDLV
-334 VWSEAEAKRS
+334 AWSEAEAKRIS
-344 AAAREVASI
+344 AVREGEAL
-353 AESEQAGRKEL
+353 AESEQAGQREL
-364 AAMESEWAALK
+364 SALEGEWAALK

-392 RTGLVGQEKAAAQ
+392 KTGLVGQEKAAAQ
-405 RLSEAERRS
+405 RLSEAERKS
-414 SEAER
+414 ADAER
-419 ALAADRR
+419 VLAEDRR
-426 AALAA
+426 AAGAA
-431 EKASKAAFEHRAA
+431 EKAAKGASEHRAA
-444 ALRKHADALST
+444 VLRKHADALSA
-455 AGKAANFPAGE
+455 AGKAANVPAGE
-466 IVDAL
+466 VVDAL
-471 YGAENA
+471 YGADAQDLTGLFAEA
-477 DGGGTPSLP
+477 
-486 GAGYGRA
+486 RA
-493 AVPSAASVEDFC
+493 
-505 ELFTET
+505 
-511 RRRATTEV
+511 RAMAEIN
-519 SVRTD
+519 VRTD
-524 AAFQARAELEAARR
+524 AAFQARSELESAHR
-538 ETESRRAEL
+538 ETEARRSEL
-547 EAIRA
+547 DAIRE
-552 RGENLPDVPGFAEAR
+552 RGENLPDVPGFDEAR
-567 AEIRAKMLN
+567 TEIRAKMLN
-576 ARPMYELLE
+576 ARPMYELIE

-630 GGTPSLPNVVRG
+630 S
-642 SADGGGT
+642 GT
-649 PSLPNAVRGSA
+649 PSLPNA
-660 AGGGTPSLPNAVRG
+660 
-674 SADGGGTPSLPNVVR
+674 VR

-713 APWLGTLVSFEESDV
+713 APWLGTQVSFEESDV

-738 AAKGRPEDD
+738 AAKGGPAGG

-760 EGLLPDAKP
+760 EWLLPDAKP

-782 RMEKT
+782 RLEKA
-787 AEARLSEAERIEKAA
+787 AEARLAEAERTEKAA
-802 AKKSAACEQALSAL
+802 AKESAACDQARLSMQTFVERLEA
-816 QAFAACMEDA
+816 A
-826 RDASVREGSAVN
+826 RDDTAREAASVASAN
-838 AAEAETRRADDRAA
+838 AELRRVDERASL
-852 ISAARSEENRR
+852 SAARAEECRR
-863 AVAACRDELEDVR
+863 ATSACREELEDVR
-876 VKMRAEGIDGSLEK
+876 VRMRAEGIDGSLEK
-890 RIESAEKTVQSKE
+890 RIASAEKTLQAKE

-934 AESGARAAEA
+934 AESAARAAA
-944 LGRFAAL
+944 SLARFSAL
-951 VPEGID
+951 VPEGKD
-957 AAQFAAS
+957 AAQFAAA
-964 EFPQLGEAGADYSAM
+964 EFPQIAGAGADFAVL
-979 REELAKESGA
+979 REELAKDSGA

-1012 ASNLVVD
+1012 ASIRIVD
-1019 RRGVPL
+1019 RRGVSL

-1030 DETRRLEELKGVLDK
+1030 DETRRLDELKGVLDK

-1084 KFGTNRYAFSLSP
+1084 KFGSNRYAFSLSP

-1149 KWFRFELKVL
+1149 KWFRFELKVV

-1195 LFHGGDGVEPPKAA
+1195 LFHGGDGVEPPKMA

-1276 RNVASQGDLLG
+1276 RNVASQGDLLSAA
-1287 GDAPEPGMTVKEET
+1287 APEVGMTVKEET
-1301 R
+1301 K

>member
-1 MKQRENYRITAVR
+1 MKQRESYRITAVR

-22 TTTIEIPDGG
+22 TTTIEIPEGG

-88 AVTGRPMREAGIT
+88 AVTGRPIRETGIT

-125 MDVAFDRWGGIAS
+125 MDVADERWGGIAS
-138 VPINEMPLT
+138 VPVSELPL
-147 VGVLDGGGTPSLP
+147 
-160 NAVRGRVAVPPATAD
+160 
-175 VPDGGGTPSLPS
+175 
-187 GGYGRAAVPSAAVE
+187 AVE
-201 EGGRLRAATQSEFKR
+201 EEGRFRAATQSEFKR
-216 GISAMTGGKY
+216 SVAMLPGGKY

-240 LLGGEAKYADV
+240 LFGGEAKYADV

-272 DLFRKLLEEPSRD
+272 DLFRRLLEDPSRD

-311 TYLNDLRRESER
+311 TYLNELRRESER
-323 LAKLRLKADLV
+323 LATLRLKTDLV
-334 VWSEAEAKRS
+334 AWSEAEAKRIS
-344 AAAREVASI
+344 AVREGEAL
-353 AESEQAGRKEL
+353 AESEQAGQREL
-364 AAMESEWAALK
+364 SALEGEWAALK

-392 RTGLVGQEKAAAQ
+392 KTGLVGQEKAAAQ
-405 RLSEAERRS
+405 RLSEAERKS
-414 SEAER
+414 ADAER
-419 ALAADRR
+419 VLAEDRR
-426 AALAA
+426 AAGAA
-431 EKASKAAFEHRAA
+431 EKAAKGASEHRVAV
-444 ALRKHADALST
+444 LRKHADALSA

-466 IVDAL
+466 VVDAL

-493 AVPSAASVEDFC
+493 AVPSAASVEDFR
-505 ELFTET
+505 EMFTEV

-524 AAFQARAELEAARR
+524 AVFQVRAELESAHR
-538 ETESRRAEL
+538 ETEARRSEL
-547 EAIRA
+547 DAIRA
-552 RGENLPDVPGFAEAR
+552 RGENLPDVPGFDEAR

-590 DARHLALLER
+590 DERHLALLER

-616 ADQVRRIAWKSADG
+616 ADQVRRIAWKSA
-630 GGTPSLPNVVRG
+630 
-642 SADGGGT
+642 AC
-649 PSLPNAVRGSA
+649 A
-660 AGGGTPSLPNAVRG
+660 AR
-674 SADGGGTPSLPNVVR
+674 
-689 GRVAVPPATVA
+689 PPYQVNHKCQDCQAIA

-713 APWLGTLVSFEESDV
+713 APWLGTLVSFEESNV

-738 AAKGRPEDD
+738 AAKGGPVDG

-782 RMEKT
+782 RLEKT
-787 AEARLSEAERIEKAA
+787 AEARLAEAERTEKAA
-802 AKKSAACEQALSAL
+802 AKKSAVSDQACSSMQTFVERLEA
-816 QAFAACMEDA
+816 A
-826 RDASVREGSAVN
+826 RDDAAREAASVASAD
-838 AAEAETRRADDRAA
+838 AELRRVGERASL
-852 ISAARSEENRR
+852 SAARAEECRR
-863 AVAACRDELEDVR
+863 AASACREELEDMRVR
-876 VKMRAEGIDGSLEK
+876 MRAEGIDGSLEK
-890 RIESAEKTVQSKE
+890 RIASAEKTVQAKE

-934 AESGARAAEA
+934 AESAARAAA
-944 LGRFAAL
+944 SLARFSAL
-951 VPEGID
+951 VPEGKD
-957 AAQFAAS
+957 AAQFAAE
-964 EFPQLGEAGADYSAM
+964 EFPQIAEAGADFAAL
-979 REELAKESGA
+979 REELAKDSGA

-1012 ASNLVVD
+1012 AANRIVD
-1019 RRGVPL
+1019 RRGVSL

-1030 DETRRLEELKGVLDK
+1030 DETRRLDELKGVLDK

-1084 KFGTNRYAFSLSP
+1084 KFGSNRYAFSLSP

-1149 KWFRFELKVL
+1149 KWFRFELKVV

-1195 LFHGGDGVEPPKAA
+1195 LFHGGDGVEPPKTA

-1245 QDGVKREIKHSV
+1245 QDGVKREIRHSV

-1276 RNVASQGDLLG
+1276 RNVASQGDLLSAA
-1287 GDAPEPGMTVKEET
+1287 APEVGMTVKEET
-1301 R
+1301 K

>member
-1 MKQRENYRITAVR
+1 MKQRESYRITAVR

-22 TTTIEIPDGG
+22 TTTIEIPEGG

-88 AVTGRPMREAGIT
+88 AVTGRPMRETGIT

-125 MDVAFDRWGGIAS
+125 MDVAYERWGGIAS
-138 VPINEMPLT
+138 VPVSDLPL
-147 VGVLDGGGTPSLP
+147 
-160 NAVRGRVAVPPATAD
+160 
-175 VPDGGGTPSLPS
+175 
-187 GGYGRAAVPSAAVE
+187 AVE
-201 EGGRLRAATQSEFKR
+201 EEGRLRAATQSEFKR
-216 GISAMTGGKY
+216 SVAMLTGGKY

-240 LLGGEAKYADV
+240 LFGGEAKYADV

-272 DLFRKLLEEPSRD
+272 DLFRRLLEDPSRD

-311 TYLNDLRRESER
+311 TYLNELRRESER
-323 LAKLRLKADLV
+323 LATLRLKTDLV
-334 VWSEAEAKRS
+334 AWSEAEAKRIS
-344 AAAREVASI
+344 AVRDGEAL
-353 AESEQAGRKEL
+353 AESEQAGEREL
-364 AAMESEWAALK
+364 SALEGEWAALK

-392 RTGLVGQEKAAAQ
+392 KTGLVGQEKAAEQ
-405 RLSEAERRS
+405 RLSEAERKS
-414 SEAER
+414 ADAER
-419 ALAADRR
+419 ALAEERR
-426 AALAA
+426 AAGAA
-431 EKASKAAFEHRAA
+431 EKVAKGASEHRAA
-444 ALRKHADALST
+444 VLRKHADALSA
-455 AGKAANFPAGE
+455 AGKAANVPAGE
-466 IVDAL
+466 VVDAL
-471 YGAENA
+471 YGADAQDLTGLFAEA
-477 DGGGTPSLP
+477 
-486 GAGYGRA
+486 RA
-493 AVPSAASVEDFC
+493 
-505 ELFTET
+505 
-511 RRRATTEV
+511 RAMAEIN
-519 SVRTD
+519 VRTD
-524 AAFQARAELEAARR
+524 AAFQARSELESAHR
-538 ETESRRAEL
+538 ETEARRSEL
-547 EAIRA
+547 DAIRE
-552 RGENLPDVPGFAEAR
+552 RGENLPDVPGFDEAR

-630 GGTPSLPNVVRG
+630 S
-642 SADGGGT
+642 GT
-649 PSLPNAVRGSA
+649 PSLPNA
-660 AGGGTPSLPNAVRG
+660 
-674 SADGGGTPSLPNVVR
+674 VR

-713 APWLGTLVSFEESDV
+713 APWLGTQVSFEESDV

-738 AAKGRPEDD
+738 AAKGGPAGG

-760 EGLLPDAKP
+760 EWLLPDAKP

-782 RMEKT
+782 RLEKA
-787 AEARLSEAERIEKAA
+787 AEARLAEAERTERAA
-802 AKKSAACEQALSAL
+802 AKESAACDQARSSMQTFVERLEA
-816 QAFAACMEDA
+816 A
-826 RDASVREGSAVN
+826 RDDAAREAASVASAK
-838 AAEAETRRADDRAA
+838 AELRRVDERASL
-852 ISAARSEENRR
+852 SAARAEECRR
-863 AVAACRDELEDVR
+863 AASACREELEDVR
-876 VKMRAEGIDGSLEK
+876 VRMRAEGIDGSLEK
-890 RIESAEKTVQSKE
+890 RIASAEKTLQAKE

-934 AESGARAAEA
+934 AESAARAAA
-944 LGRFAAL
+944 SLARFSAR
-951 VPEGID
+951 VPEGKD
-957 AAQFAAS
+957 AAQFAS
-964 EFPQLGEAGADYSAM
+964 EEFPQIAEAGADFAAL
-979 REELAKESGA
+979 REGLAKDSGA

-1012 ASNLVVD
+1012 AANRIVD
-1019 RRGVPL
+1019 RRGVSL

-1030 DETRRLEELKGVLDK
+1030 DETRRLDELKGVLDK

-1084 KFGTNRYAFSLSP
+1084 KFGSNRYAFSLSP

-1149 KWFRFELKVL
+1149 KWFRFELKVV

-1195 LFHGGDGVEPPKAA
+1195 LFHGGDGVEPPKTA

-1276 RNVASQGDLLG
+1276 RNVASQGDLLS
-1287 GDAPEPGMTVKEET
+1287 ATVPEVGMTVKEET

>member
-88 AVTGRPMREAGIT
+88 AVTGRPMRKAGIT

-160 NAVRGRVAVPPATAD
+160 NAVRGSA
-175 VPDGGGTPSLPS
+175 DGGGTPSVPS
-187 GGYGRAAVPSAAVE
+187 GGYGRAAVPPAAVE

-216 GISAMTGGKY
+216 AIATLAGGKY

-240 LLGGEAKYADV
+240 LFGGEAKYADV

-311 TYLNDLRRESER
+311 AYLNDLRRESER

-334 VWSEAEAKRS
+334 AWSEAEAKRS

-419 ALAADRR
+419 ALAEDRR

-431 EKASKAAFEHRAA
+431 EKASKGASEHRVAV
-444 ALRKHADALST
+444 LRKHADALSA

-486 GAGYGRA
+486 NAVRGRVAVPPATADVPAADGTPSLPGAGYGRA
-493 AVPSAASVEDFC
+493 AVPSAASVEDFR
-505 ELFTET
+505 ELFTEV

-590 DARHLALLER
+590 DGRHLALLER

-611 VRPDE
+611 VRQDE

-630 GGTPSLPNVVRG
+630 GGTPSLPN
-642 SADGGGT
+642 A
-649 PSLPNAVRGSA
+649 
-660 AGGGTPSLPNAVRG
+660 
-674 SADGGGTPSLPNVVR
+674 VR
-689 GRVAVPPATVA
+689 GRVAVPQATVA

-838 AAEAETRRADDRAA
+838 AAEAEARRADDRAA
-852 ISAARSEENRR
+852 ISEARSEENRR

-914 GVRGRLEGLAKA
+914 GVRGWLEGLAKA

-951 VPEGID
+951 VPEGIA
-957 AAQFAAS
+957 AAQFAAA

-994 EQRIRDQKGESY
+994 EQRIRDQKGETY

-1012 ASNLVVD
+1012 VANLVVD

-1030 DETRRLEELKGVLDK
+1030 DETRRLDELKGVLDK

-1059 MRRLYLDLMRITDLT
+1059 MRRLYLDLMRINDLA

-1084 KFGTNRYAFSLSP
+1084 KFGSNRYAFSLSP
-1097 IPEYEGFVRLVRK
+1097 VPEYEGFVRLVRK
-1110 GYALDSGGDKDEL
+1110 GYALDSGGEKDEL

-1149 KWFRFELKVL
+1149 KWFRFELKVV

-1245 QDGVKREIKHSV
+1245 QDGVKREIRHSV

-1276 RNVASQGDLLG
+1276 RNVASQGDLLSAA
-1287 GDAPEPGMTVKEET
+1287 APEVGMTVKEET
-1301 R
+1301 K

>member
-1 MKQRENYRITAVR
+1 MKPRENYRITAVR

-22 TTTIEIPDGG
+22 TTTIEIPEGG

-88 AVTGRPMREAGIT
+88 AVTGRPMRETGIT

-113 VVSLA
+113 AVSLA
-118 IGLSADG
+118 VGLAADG
-125 MDVAFDRWGGIAS
+125 MDVAFERWGGIAS
-138 VPINEMPLT
+138 VPVADLPL
-147 VGVLDGGGTPSLP
+147 
-160 NAVRGRVAVPPATAD
+160 
-175 VPDGGGTPSLPS
+175 
-187 GGYGRAAVPSAAVE
+187 AVE

-216 GISAMTGGKY
+216 GITALTGGKY

-240 LLGGEAKYADV
+240 LFGGEAKYADV

-311 TYLNDLRRESER
+311 AYLNELRRESER
-323 LAKLRLKADLV
+323 LEKLRFHSDLV
-334 VWSEAEAKRS
+334 TWAEADAKRTF
-344 AAAREVASI
+344 AEREGVTI
-353 AESEQAGRKEL
+353 AESEQAAQKEL
-364 AAMESEWAALK
+364 ASLEGEWAALK
-375 DDAARARER
+375 DDVARARER

-392 RTGLVGQEKAAAQ
+392 KTGLVGQEKAAAQ
-405 RLSEAERRS
+405 RLSEAERKLSDAERVLAEDRRS
-414 SEAER
+414 AQEAEKVAKSARENR
-419 ALAADRR
+419 ALAFRKQADD
-426 AALAA
+426 LM
-431 EKASKAAFEHRAA
+431 S
-444 ALRKHADALST
+444 
-455 AGKAANFPAGE
+455 AGKTANFSSGGIA
-466 IVDAL
+466 DAL
-471 YGAENA
+471 YGADA
-477 DGGGTPSLP
+477 RDLT
-486 GAGYGRA
+486 
-493 AVPSAASVEDFC
+493 
-505 ELFTET
+505 ELFAEA
-511 RRRATTEV
+511 RARATVEIN
-519 SVRTD
+519 VRSD
-524 AAFQARAELEAARR
+524 AAFHARAEAEVAQR
-538 ETESRRAEL
+538 ETEERRKEL
-547 EAIRA
+547 DAIRA

-567 AEIRAKMLN
+567 EELRAKMLG
-576 ARPMYELLE
+576 ARPLYELLE

-590 DARHLALLER
+590 DARHLAFLER
-600 LAGDEFLATWV
+600 LVGDDFLATWV
-611 VRPDE
+611 ARPDE
-616 ADQVRRIAWKSADG
+616 ADQVRRIVWREATDKMSVVPVMNGRDARS
-630 GGTPSLPNVVRG
+630 PS
-642 SADGGGT
+642 
-649 PSLPNAVRGSA
+649 
-660 AGGGTPSLPNAVRG
+660 
-674 SADGGGTPSLPNVVR
+674 
-689 GRVAVPPATVA
+689 VA
-700 VRGGSDDVSVNDL
+700 VRGESDDVSVNDL
-713 APWLGTLVSFEESDV
+713 APWLGTFVSFEESDV
-728 EAVALLARHL
+728 EAVRLLARHL
-738 AAKGRPEDD
+738 AAKVGPKDG
-747 DFLSLKT
+747 DFLSQKT

-760 EGLLPDAKP
+760 EGLLAAAKP

-782 RMEKT
+782 RLEKA
-787 AEARLSEAERIEKAA
+787 AEVRFAEAERQEKAA
-802 AKKSAACEQALSAL
+802 SKKSATCEQALAAL
-816 QAFAACMEDA
+816 QAFRESLEDA
-826 RDASVREGSAVN
+826 RDVSIRETSVVN
-838 AAEAETRRADDRAA
+838 AAEAELRRIADRAS
-852 ISAARSEENRR
+852 ISETRAEEHRR
-863 AVAACRDELEDVR
+863 AVAVCRDELEDVR

-890 RIESAEKTVQSKE
+890 RIASAEKTVQSKE

-914 GVRGRLEGLAKA
+914 GVRGRIEGLAKT
-926 RAAREAEA
+926 RSAREAEA
-934 AESGARAAEA
+934 AEAAARAFDMLSRFAVRIPEGQDVA
-944 LGRFAAL
+944 RFAA
-951 VPEGID
+951 E
-957 AAQFAAS
+957 
-964 EFPQLGEAGADYSAM
+964 EFPQLAVEGADYSAL
-979 REELAKESGA
+979 REGLAKESGA

-994 EQRIRDQKGESY
+994 EQRIRDQKGEAY

-1012 ASNLVVD
+1012 AANSITD
-1019 RRGVPL
+1019 RRGSAL
-1025 AEVLA
+1025 SEVLA
-1030 DETRRLEELKGVLDK
+1030 DETRRVEELRGVLDK

-1084 KFGTNRYAFSLSP
+1084 KFGSNRYAFSISP

-1110 GYALDSGGDKDEL
+1110 GYALDSGGEKDEL
-1123 RDYLEQHRDEILNAD
+1123 RDYLELHRDEILNAD

-1149 KWFRFELKVL
+1149 KWFRFELKVV

-1195 LFHGGDGVEPPKAA
+1195 LFHGGDGVEPPKTA

-1245 QDGVKREIKHSV
+1245 QDGVKREIRHSV

-1276 RNVASQGDLLG
+1276 RNVATQGDLLG
-1287 GDAPEPGMTVKEET
+1287 GDAPEVGMTVKEET
-1301 R
+1301 K

>member
-1 MKQRENYRITAVR
+1 MKPRENYRITAVR

-22 TTTIEIPDGG
+22 TTTIEIPEGG

-88 AVTGRPMREAGIT
+88 AVTGRPMRETGIT

-113 VVSLA
+113 VVSLVV
-118 IGLSADG
+118 GLAADG
-125 MDVAFDRWGGIAS
+125 MDVAFERWGGIAS
-138 VPINEMPLT
+138 VPVADLPL
-147 VGVLDGGGTPSLP
+147 
-160 NAVRGRVAVPPATAD
+160 
-175 VPDGGGTPSLPS
+175 
-187 GGYGRAAVPSAAVE
+187 AVE

-216 GISAMTGGKY
+216 GITALTGGKY

-232 YADAVGAR
+232 YADAAGAR
-240 LLGGEAKYADV
+240 LFGGEAKYADV

-311 TYLNDLRRESER
+311 AYLNELRRESER
-323 LAKLRLKADLV
+323 LEKLRFHADLV
-334 VWSEAEAKRS
+334 AWAEADAKRTV
-344 AAAREVASI
+344 AEREGATI
-353 AESEQAGRKEL
+353 AESEQTAQKEL
-364 AAMESEWAALK
+364 ASLEGEWAALK
-375 DDAARARER
+375 DDVARARER

-392 RTGLVGQEKAAAQ
+392 KTGLVGQEKAAAQ
-405 RLSEAERRS
+405 RLSEVERKLSDAERVL
-414 SEAER
+414 AE
-419 ALAADRR
+419 DRR
-426 AALAA
+426 SAQEA
-431 EKASKAAFEHRAA
+431 EKAAKSACEHRASA
-444 ALRKHADALST
+444 FRKQADELMSG
-455 AGKAANFPAGE
+455 GKTANFSSGG

-471 YGAENA
+471 YGA
-477 DGGGTPSLP
+477 DVLDLT
-486 GAGYGRA
+486 
-493 AVPSAASVEDFC
+493 
-505 ELFTET
+505 ELFAEA
-511 RRRATTEV
+511 RARATAEINAR
-519 SVRTD
+519 SD
-524 AAFQARAELEAARR
+524 AAFQARAEAEVAQR
-538 ETESRRAEL
+538 ETEERRKEL
-547 EAIRA
+547 DAIRA

-567 AEIRAKMLN
+567 EELRAKMLG
-576 ARPMYELLE
+576 ARPLYELLE

-590 DARHLALLER
+590 DARHLAFLER
-600 LAGDEFLATWV
+600 LVGDDFLATWV

-616 ADQVRRIAWKSADG
+616 ADQVRRIVWSATTSG
-630 GGTPSLPNVVRG
+630 QQQGVCPTVSVRG
-642 SADGGGT
+642 E
-649 PSLPNAVRGSA
+649 
-660 AGGGTPSLPNAVRG
+660 
-674 SADGGGTPSLPNVVR
+674 
-689 GRVAVPPATVA
+689 
-700 VRGGSDDVSVNDL
+700 SDDVSVNDL
-713 APWLGTLVSFEESDV
+713 APWLGTFVSFEESDV
-728 EAVALLARHL
+728 EAVRLLSRHL
-738 AAKGRPEDD
+738 AAKVGPKDG
-747 DFLSLKT
+747 DFLSQKT

-760 EGLLPDAKP
+760 EGLLAAAKP

-782 RMEKT
+782 RLEKA
-787 AEARLSEAERIEKAA
+787 AEARLAEAERQEKAA
-802 AKKSAACEQALSAL
+802 SKKSATCEQSLAAL
-816 QAFAACMEDA
+816 QTFMTRLEDA
-826 RDASVREGSAVN
+826 RDVSVSETSAVN
-838 AAEAETRRADDRAA
+838 AAEAELRRIAERLSISEARA
-852 ISAARSEENRR
+852 EEHRR
-863 AVAACRDELEDVR
+863 AVAVCRDELEDVR

-890 RIESAEKTVQSKE
+890 RIASAEKTVRDKE
-903 RAADAARERIG
+903 RAADVARERIG
-914 GVRGRLEGLAKA
+914 GVRGRIEGLAKA
-926 RAAREAEA
+926 RSAREAEA
-934 AESGARAAEA
+934 AEAAARASDMLSRFAVRIPEGQDVA
-944 LGRFAAL
+944 RFAA
-951 VPEGID
+951 E
-957 AAQFAAS
+957 
-964 EFPQLGEAGADYSAM
+964 EFPQLAVEGADYSAL
-979 REELAKESGA
+979 REGLAKESGA

-994 EQRIRDQKGESY
+994 EQRIRDQKGEAY

-1012 ASNLVVD
+1012 AANSITD
-1019 RRGVPL
+1019 RRGSAL

-1030 DETRRLEELKGVLDK
+1030 DETRRVEELRGVLDK

-1084 KFGTNRYAFSLSP
+1084 KFGSNRYAFSISP

-1110 GYALDSGGDKDEL
+1110 GYALDSGGEKDEL
-1123 RDYLEQHRDEILNAD
+1123 RDYLELHRDEILNAD

-1149 KWFRFELKVL
+1149 KWFRFELKVV

-1245 QDGVKREIKHSV
+1245 QDGVKREIRHSV

-1276 RNVASQGDLLG
+1276 RNVATQGDLLG
-1287 GDAPEPGMTVKEET
+1287 GDAPEVGMTVKEET
-1301 R
+1301 K